1 MGFTMFA
8 TLVVENSKCREE
20 WVNIVAP
27 LILWGASA
35 GGLGSLVCFS
45 LSSDISRQLSFV
57 VCSLIRSWGQRYN
70 GHATL
75 QIQSVFCR
83 TTVGN
88 QLVLT

>member
-35 GGLGSLVCFS
+35 GGLGSLVCF
-45 LSSDISRQLSFV
+45 
-57 VCSLIRSWGQRYN
+57 Y
-70 GHATL
+70 
-75 QIQSVFCR
+75 
-83 TTVGN
+83 
-88 QLVLT
+88 